1 MPLQP
6 KMDLREFGK
15 LFLRRKWMVV
25 FPFLFILLAAC
36 VYCVVTPELYKSE
49 TTILIIPQSVP
60 QDYVRSTVSVKVEQ
74 QLATIRQQVLSRTTL
89 MKVMEELRLFEKER
103 KNLAP
108 EEVVELMRKRVGIE
122 VLQGR
127 SRDSASEAFT
137 LSFLHENPKSA
148 MNGAS
153 RLASFFI
160 DENLKTR
167 EQQAVGTSEFLDSQL
182 KETKARLEE
191 LEAKVKEY
199 KMRFMGELP
208 QQMDAN
214 LRMLTGL
221 QDRLRSNE
229 TSARA
234 LEDRNAYLEAQ
245 LSLMEKSITAT
256 VNDNGQTVPAYSQN
270 PSLSLEGQLA
280 LKRARLADLNSKYT
294 PRYPAVV
301 SARQEVEELEKRVA
315 ESRGSASLPPD
326 GVKPGSALP
335 APAFSSPGGTEEFRR
350 MKAQLQSSTVEIA
363 SLKREKQAIEKGIAA
378 VEQKIERSPKREQE
392 MISLIRDYENQ
403 KRSYD
408 DLQKK
413 KLEADVSQNLEK
425 RQKGTQFQI
434 LDPANLPQES
444 FKPDRKKGMLIGLL
458 LALAVGF
465 GGPVFLESMDQTLH
479 DVRTFKHLYK
489 APIIG
494 TIPAV
499 QGPETRREQALRRA
513 AVIGGLVTFTAAL
526 SVFLI
531 AYHAKIRAIL
541 NI

>member
-1 MPLQP
+1 MPLLP
-6 KMDLREFGK
+6 KMGLREYGL

-25 FPFLFILLAAC
+25 FSFLFILLAAS
-36 VYCVVTPELYKSE
+36 VYCVATPELYRSE

-74 QLATIRQQVLSRTTL
+74 QLATIKQQVMSRTTL

-103 KNLAP
+103 KELPP

-122 VLQGR
+122 VVQGKP
-127 SRDSASEAFT
+127 RDSASEAFT
-137 LSFLHENPKSA
+137 LSFQHEDPKSA
-148 MNGAS
+148 MNGAA

-182 KETKARLEE
+182 KETKEKLEVLEE
-191 LEAKVKEY
+191 KVKEY

-208 QQMDAN
+208 QQMEAN

-229 TSARA
+229 SNARA
-234 LEDRNAYLEAQ
+234 LEDRKVYLEAQ
-245 LSLMEKSITAT
+245 LGLMEKSIPAG
-256 VNDNGQTVPAYSQN
+256 DNGQALSSYGPN

-280 LKRARLADLNSKYT
+280 LKRARLAELNSKYT
-294 PRYPAVV
+294 AQYPTVV
-301 SARQEVEELEKRVA
+301 AARQEVAELEKRVA
-315 ESRGSASLPPD
+315 ESRGAASLPSD
-326 GVKPGSALP
+326 GKPPGGALP
-335 APAFSSPGGTEEFRR
+335 AQASFSPGGMEELRR
-350 MKAQLQSSTVEIA
+350 MKAQVTSSELEIA
-363 SLKREKQAIEKGIAA
+363 SLKREKITIEKNIAS

-403 KRSYD
+403 KQSYD
-408 DLQKK
+408 DLLKK

-444 FKPDRKKGMLIGLL
+444 FRPDRRKGMLIGLL
-458 LALAVGF
+458 LAFAVGF
-465 GGPVFLESMDQTLH
+465 GGPVFRESMDLTLH
-479 DVRTFKHLYK
+479 DVRSFKHLYK
-489 APIIG
+489 AQILG
-494 TIPAV
+494 TLPAV
-499 QGPETRREQALRRA
+499 QGPESRKKLALRRA
-513 AVIGGLVTFTAAL
+513 AVIGGLVTFTVVL

-531 AYHAKIRAIL
+531 AYHAKIRTIL
-541 NI
+541 NY

>member
-1 MPLQP
+1 MPLRP
-6 KMDLREFGK
+6 KMELREYGK
-15 LFLRRKWMVV
+15 LFLRRKWMIV
-25 FPFLFILLAAC
+25 FSFLFILLAAS

-74 QLATIRQQVLSRTTL
+74 QLATIKQQVMSRTTL

-103 KNLAP
+103 KSLSP
-108 EEVVELMRKRVGIE
+108 EDVVELMRKRVGID
-122 VLQGR
+122 VVSAR
-127 SRDSASEAFT
+127 SRDSGDAFT
-137 LSFLHENPKSA
+137 LSFQYENPKSA
-148 MNGAS
+148 MFGAS

-167 EQQAVGTSEFLDSQL
+167 EQQATGTSEFLESQL

-214 LRMLTGL
+214 LRMLTGM

-229 TSARA
+229 ASARA
-234 LEDRNAYLEAQ
+234 LEDRKIYLEAQ
-245 LSLMEKSITAT
+245 LKLMEKSITAT
-256 VNDNGQTVPAYSQN
+256 VNDKGQTVSGYGQDPSQTPEN
-270 PSLSLEGQLA
+270 QLA
-280 LKRARLADLNSKYT
+280 LKRAKLAELTSKYT
-294 PRYPAVV
+294 PKHPTVV
-301 SARQEVEELEKRVA
+301 AARQEVSDLERRLAEIQRSAPVPASGKQQADALLASAYSPSGGIEEL
-315 ESRGSASLPPD
+315 
-326 GVKPGSALP
+326 
-335 APAFSSPGGTEEFRR
+335 RR
-350 MKAQLQSSTVEIA
+350 MKSQLNSSAMEIV
-363 SLKREKQAIEKGIAA
+363 SLKREKKAIETNVAA

-403 KRSYD
+403 KKSYD
-408 DLQKK
+408 DLLRK

-444 FKPDRKKGMLIGLL
+444 FKPDRKKAMLIALL
-458 LALAVGF
+458 LALAAGF
-465 GGPVFLESMDQTLH
+465 GGTIFLESTDLTLH
-479 DVRTFKHLYK
+479 DVRNFKHLYK
-489 APIIG
+489 VQILG
-494 TIPAV
+494 TIPVV
-499 QGPETRREQALRRA
+499 QDREYRRERALRRA
-513 AVIGGLVTFTAAL
+513 AVIGGLVTFSVAL

-531 AYHAKIRAIL
+531 VYNAKIRTIL
-541 NI
+541 NF